1 MNRPLLSGSLLVF
14 AVGSVMASAPARS
27 GSLDLPMRRGE
38 TVEHV
43 SWKPS
48 ETAVIIC
55 DMWDNHTC
63 KGAARRVAEMAPKV
77 DAFVFAARARGV
89 LIVHAPSDV
98 MKFYEGTPQRRRAQ
112 AAPAVV
118 PPVPITRREL
128 MPEREGSL
136 PIDDSDWCDCRP
148 KCDLKAAQANGWP
161 WQRQIA
167 TIRIQPEDAISDQG
181 QEIYNLFEQRG
192 IKNVIVCGVHTN
204 ICVLKRSFGI
214 RQMVL
219 LGKNVA
225 LARDLT
231 DCLYDP
237 AKPPYTS
244 HDNGTALLVR
254 HIEKFWCPSLA
265 SDDLIAPRA
274 ASATQ

>member
-1 MNRPLLSGSLLVF
+1 MKIPTWLISLSLALMVSGTSR
-14 AVGSVMASAPARS
+14 AAPAGS
-27 GSLDLPMRRGE
+27 SLDLPLRRGDH
-38 TVEHV
+38 VEKAP
-43 SWKPS
+43 WKPA
-48 ETAVIIC
+48 ETAIIIC
-55 DMWDNHTC
+55 DMWDSHTC

-77 DAFVFAARARGV
+77 DAFVSAARARGV
-89 LIVHAPSDV
+89 FIVHAPSDV
-98 MKFYEGTPQRRRAQ
+98 MKFYEGTPQRRLAQ
-112 AAPAVV
+112 SAPAAK
-118 PPVPITRREL
+118 PPMPIRSREL

-148 KCDLKAAQANGWP
+148 KCDIQAARANGWP
-161 WQRQIA
+161 WTRQIA
-167 TIRIQPEDAISDQG
+167 AIRIAPEDAVSDQG

-192 IKNVIVCGVHTN
+192 IKNVVLCGVHTN

-237 AKPPYTS
+237 AKPPFTT
-244 HDNGTALLVR
+244 HDNGTALLVQ

-265 SDDLIAPRA
+265 STDLIK
-274 ASATQ
+274 